1 MNTDFPIFKIQF
13 FIVINEKYSNSYI
26 NEEKKFNSDSEIN
39 EILNSKDLETYL
51 ITKRN
56 VRFNEQDNFKKI
68 NMKFNN
74 SIIGFIY
81 NLNDFNIE
89 KYWRR
94 TKEKYLKKL
103 ELNKV
108 FKELKRANRKIE
120 EEKLREKEKKQD
132 QMFNETLK
140 KKTFKLYQREESRK
154 RFINRWLKYNN
165 LFENKKLAS
174 LELKL
179 KPKNDTPNHSNQN
192 KENFKYIQN
201 NDLIN
206 IDKEI
211 ENPEKVINIDKI
223 SVSES
228 KDKLPIIPKTP
239 NSQDFPKIENKR
251 AQTEENKPINLI
263 KNNKIIRNS
272 MSAKKISNKIYKI
285 INRNEKPKIEI
296 NNNKNFKSSK
306 NFFKSKYIL
315 AKLELQNSLKSNRN
329 ENKNLDTNN
338 NKKNDNILTKE
349 HTKELKVITKKENI
363 KKENMV
369 KMKEKLNQE
378 ETKNK
383 KEQEIEEIGKYNVF
397 NIYI

>member
-1 MNTDFPIFKIQF
+1 
-13 FIVINEKYSNSYI
+13 
-26 NEEKKFNSDSEIN
+26 
-39 EILNSKDLETYL
+39 
-51 ITKRN
+51 
-56 VRFNEQDNFKKI
+56 
-68 NMKFNN
+68 
-74 SIIGFIY
+74 
-81 NLNDFNIE
+81 
-89 KYWRR
+89 
-94 TKEKYLKKL
+94 
-103 ELNKV
+103 
-108 FKELKRANRKIE
+108 LKRANRKIE

-397 NIYI
+397 NIYS